1 MKLSRLVETAFLFLA
16 LCQTAVGQPFATNDP
31 LKWFHSRHPEKSNP
45 HYKDASHRRGHSN
58 HRARRHGKP

>member
-16 LCQTAVGQPFATNDP
+16 LCQPAVGQPLAANNP

-45 HYKDASHRRGHSN
+45 HYKDASHRRGQSN
-58 HRARRHGKP
+58 RRARRHGKP